1 MFNRSTKLTALLV
14 AAASIASSVPAMAAT
29 KLANKE
35 GTVENA
41 VAFKDGKY
49 LYQGYRTDDDEKALY
64 YNAGDSDKKL
74 DDADTLGY
82 SEAGRTSF
90 KYDDKYVAAEDSGD
104 EYIVDLSTGKITD
117 DDTVGDSL
125 STAETKLKTKLNKTD
140 RYNKDNTG
148 INTPTL
154 TKVGSNRTFEDVWY
168 SYTATTTG
176 GGQLTGYTNGSGTY
190 IDCSKNVNMYVFNG
204 TKMVKVEDLD
214 DAKDGITV
222 SNLNVLGTIGQ
233 DDKYLYRVV
242 TVDVVADSTTSVKAV
257 KPVDADGNAV
267 STDPTTL
274 TYIQRISKAQGDKEK
289 DAYLPKTTDSYQID
303 VNTGNGDVKDAY
315 NLLVDSNGALKTGVQ
330 TKVVDGALYVIYQD
344 DDKVKVN
351 KIVFKTSE
359 KLDIWNSTATAKTGD
374 KVDGH
379 VAKKDGDTDTKA
391 DDFCFDI
398 NGNVWAIYKGEI
410 KKSSKKSDFETV
422 YTCDRSLNQ
431 LDVYDENNLVAW
443 DADGDVYTTV
453 QEGSDAAK
461 KEATEII
468 GEQPAPVAKTGW
480 QKDATTGT
488 WTLYDA
494 VGTQLTGWQ
503 LVGGKYYYMDPS
515 TGVMQTGWVKSPAS
529 GKWYYMDPVNGDMKT
544 GWQLVGGKWYYMNPS
559 NGDMQ
564 TGWVYDGSNWYYM
577 YSDGSMASNTTIDGY
592 VLNASGAWIN

>member
-35 GTVENA
+35 GTVEHA
-41 VAFKDGKY
+41 VSYKDGRY
-49 LYQGYRTDDDEKALY
+49 LYEGYRTDDDDKGLY
-64 YNAGDSDKKL
+64 YNAGDKDKKL
-74 DDADTLGY
+74 DDVTEFNGDA
-82 SEAGRTSF
+82 F
-90 KYDDKYVAAEDSGD
+90 KYDDKYVSAFDGSD
-104 EYIVDLSTGKITD
+104 EYVVDMSTGKVTD
-117 DDTVGDSL
+117 DDNYSDVKDT
-125 STAETKLKTKLNKTD
+125 TETKLQNKLKKTKRYKLFDSNNKEYSDATLG
-140 RYNKDNTG
+140 NKVD
-148 INTPTL
+148 
-154 TKVGSNRTFEDVWY
+154 GSKFGDVWY
-168 SYTATTTG
+168 EYEGTTEGATSATQTKAF
-176 GGQLTGYTNGSGTY
+176 GYVNQSGTY
-190 IDCSKNVNMYVFNG
+190 IDASHEFNIYAYNNGDMKKIENVGDTENG
-204 TKMVKVEDLD
+204 VTLVDVKRL
-214 DAKDGITV
+214 A
-222 SNLNVLGTIGQ
+222 TIGQ
-233 DDKYLYRVV
+233 DDKYIYALIEAKLSGAKNIAGE
-242 TVDVVADSTTSVKAV
+242 DLTTATFVQK
-257 KPVDADGNAV
+257 V
-267 STDPTTL
+267 SKT
-274 TYIQRISKAQGDKEK
+274 QGDDEK
-289 DAYLPKTTDSYQID
+289 DAYLPKSTDCYQVGLKAD
-303 VNTGNGDVKDAY
+303 LQNGDVEDAY
-315 NLLVDSNGALKTGVQ
+315 NALKKLVNNEDNA
-330 TKVVDGALYVIYQD
+330 KVAVVDGAIYVSFD
-344 DDKVKVN
+344 DDGGEKVKTV
-351 KIVFKTSE
+351 KVQLKTSE
-359 KLDIWNSTATAKTGD
+359 KLNKYVKEGTEYKKQSD

-379 VAKKDGDTDTKA
+379 VAKKDGDVDTKQN
-391 DDFCFDI
+391 DWCIDSK
-398 NGNVWAIYKGEI
+398 GTVWAIYNGEI
-410 KKSSKKSDFETV
+410 KKSVKKGSFETV
-422 YTCDRSLNQ
+422 YTCDRSLDR
-431 LDVYDENNLVAW
+431 LDVYDENNLIAW
-443 DADGDVYTTV
+443 DNSGDVYTTV
-453 QEGSDAAK
+453 QEGSDEAK

>member
-35 GTVENA
+35 GTVDRA
-41 VAFKDGKY
+41 VAYKDGKY
-49 LYQGYRTDDDEKALY
+49 LYEGYRTDDDEKALY
-64 YNAGDSDKKL
+64 FNAGDKDKKL
-74 DDADTLGY
+74 DDADELAKVGDVT
-82 SEAGRTSF
+82 TKF
-90 KYDDKYVAAEDSGD
+90 DDKFVSAKNGTDNYV
-104 EYIVDLSTGKITD
+104 VDMTTGKITD
-117 DDTVGDSL
+117 DDTLEDL
-125 STAETKLKTKLNKTD
+125 ESTAKTKLKNK
-140 RYNKDNTG
+140 
-148 INTPTL
+148 L
-154 TKVGSNRTFEDVWY
+154 TKTERYDNITEDDFTINPVTAGSFDDMWY
-168 SYTATTTG
+168 SYETTSG
-176 GGQLTGYTNGSGTY
+176 DKFGYTNGSGTY
-190 IDCSKNVNMYVFNG
+190 IDCSFDMNLYVYYNATTSSTTGKMYKIDDVDDKAEVDDGVNAEI
-204 TKMVKVEDLD
+204 KSVKFERYL
-214 DAKDGITV
+214 
-222 SNLNVLGTIGQ
+222 GQ
-233 DDKYLYRVV
+233 DDKNIYTLISANITNTMELKSATGAY
-242 TVDVVADSTTSVKAV
+242 DVVHPEETTH
-257 KPVDADGNAV
+257 
-267 STDPTTL
+267 
-274 TYIQRISKAQGDKEK
+274 YFIQKVTKAQGDKEK
-289 DAYLPKTTDSYQID
+289 DAYKPKTTECYEIGE
-303 VNTGNGDVKDAY
+303 NLNNGDVKDAY
-315 NLLVDSNGALKTGVQ
+315 SRIKSPSADQ
-330 TKVVDGALYVIYQD
+330 EIRVVDGALYATFTNED
-344 DDKVKVN
+344 GDKVKTE
-351 KIVFKTSE
+351 KIVLKNSE
-359 KLDIWNSTATAKTGD
+359 KLEVQGKKEANS
-374 KVDGH
+374 KVSGR

-391 DDFCFDI
+391 DDWTIDV
-398 NGNVWAIYKGEI
+398 NGTVWAIYNGEI
-410 KKSSKKSDFETV
+410 KKSVKKDSFETV
-422 YTCDRSLNQ
+422 YTCDRSLDAI
-431 LDVYDENNLVAW
+431 DVYDENNLIAW
-443 DADGDVYTTV
+443 DVNGDVYTTV

-461 KEATEII
+461 KEAEEIV